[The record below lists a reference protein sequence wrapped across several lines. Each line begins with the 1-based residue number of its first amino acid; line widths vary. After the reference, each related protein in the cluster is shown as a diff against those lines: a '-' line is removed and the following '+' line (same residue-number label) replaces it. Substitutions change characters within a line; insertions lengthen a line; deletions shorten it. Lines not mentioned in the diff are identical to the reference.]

1 MSDNTKIEW
10 ADATVNAINGCSLAS
25 PGCTNCYAMR
35 LAGTR
40 MKHHPSRAG
49 LTQDSKAGPVWT
61 GEVRLNEKALLEPLA
76 WKRPRRIFW
85 NAHGDTFHPAVID
98 EWIDRVLEVA
108 ALTPQ
113 HIHMILTKRSD
124 RMRDYFTRLPERI
137 KTLAANPGLDFVD
150 LPLPNLWLGVSVED
164 QTRADERI
172 PDLLATPAAVRFISA
187 EPLLGPV
194 DISPW
199 IPTCYECGA
208 SCGLRLPVI
217 PEVERCTE
225 CGEECGPDSEPVFSD
240 GCPKCS
246 GELEPVCP
254 DCGHYMVY
262 QHPDTP
268 NIDWV
273 IVGGESGPGARP
285 MHPDWARSLRDQCAA
300 AGVPFHFKQWG
311 NWSFTHAEEN
321 SNGGVTFKPPVDLG
335 INMMSWRK
343 WEGDQAREPR
353 KGESVAEWFTPGPY
367 AIPVGKKAAGRLLD
381 GHEHNGMPT

>member
-98 EWIDRVLEVA
+98 EWIDRVLEVV

-164 QTRADERI
+164 QTRTDERRE
-172 PDLLATPAAVRFISA
+172 DFRNTPAAVHFVSY
-187 EPLLGPV
+187 EPALGPV
-194 DISPW
+194 DW
-199 IPTCYECGA
+199 
-208 SCGLRLPVI
+208 
-217 PEVERCTE
+217 
-225 CGEECGPDSEPVFSD
+225 
-240 GCPKCS
+240 S
-246 GELEPVCP
+246 GWGFV
-254 DCGHYMVY
+254 DQIIG
-262 QHPDTP
+262 
-268 NIDWV
+268 
-273 IVGGESGPGARP
+273 GGESGPKARP
-285 MHPDWARSLRDQCAA
+285 AHPDWFRRTRDWCAA
-300 AGVPFHFKQWG
+300 NGVAYFHKQNGEWA
-311 NWSFTHAEEN
+311 HAV
-321 SNGGVTFKPPVDLG
+321 SKP
-335 INMMSWRK
+335 S
-343 WEGDQAREPR
+343 E
-353 KGESVAEWFTPGPY
+353 TPGRY
-367 AIPVGKKAAGRLLD
+367 AMMARDPHGWTYENAVMLDHYPRQFTQFGSIVLEKVGKKAAGRLLD
-381 GHEHNGMPT
+381 GVEYNGMPA